1 MLSEQRE
8 PRQVMIEADACFPVV
23 AVVTTPAG
31 WPQFAAMYVVCR
43 MAGRAFH
50 RELEL
55 FRRPGVAGL
64 AFHLCMF
71 ADQRK
76 PRHLGMIELHGFPC
90 ALIVA
95 APAIH
100 TVAAFVR
107 VVLGVASETGDGR
120 ARQFRRL
127 LVT

>member
-1 MLSEQRE
+1 
-8 PRQVMIEADACFPVV
+8 
-23 AVVTTPAG
+23 
-31 WPQFAAMYVVCR
+31 
-43 MAGRAFH
+43 
-50 RELEL
+50 
-55 FRRPGVAGL
+55 
-64 AFHLCMF
+64 
-71 ADQRK
+71 
-76 PRHLGMIELHGFPC
+76 MIELHGFPC